1 MPIMF
6 HRLTLAL
13 LATSVLA
20 PLGCSEQT
28 SRKYEALQ
36 NVNRSLVQQ
45 LSDAERNR
53 GEIEQTLVRRN
64 QELNQARTDI
74 DRLQGDYENLNGKWD
89 TIAARNDTLAR
100 HLTALEVGTLPED
113 METALAAIAA
123 SNPDHISFDPE
134 SGMLR
139 FSSDLTF
146 ASGSDQLR
154 PGSDNPLTAIAGIIS
169 SPTAIPLEVLIVG
182 HTDDVPVTHSRQSHP
197 SNLHLSVHRA
207 IAVRNALVN
216 SGVTPDH
223 VRVAGD
229 GEFHPLIANTSGGTA
244 ENRRVEIY
252 LVPAPRG
259 ETLTE
264 AVVEVDTTTQSA
276 FDEPMK

>member
-1 MPIMF
+1 MIRF
-6 HRLTLAL
+6 LTLSL
-13 LATSVLA
+13 LTASVLGTV
-20 PLGCSEQT
+20 GCVPNET

-45 LSDAERNR
+45 LSDAERSR
-53 GEIEQTLVRRN
+53 AEMEQTLVRRN
-64 QELNQARTDI
+64 QELDQSKSEI
-74 DRLQGDYENLNGKWD
+74 DRMTTEYDGLSTKWD
-89 TIAARNDTLAR
+89 TLAQRNDTLAR
-100 HLTALEVGTLPED
+100 HLTALEIGELPED
-113 METALAAIAA
+113 MEAALSAIAA
-123 SNPDHISFDPE
+123 SNPDQISFDPNTA
-134 SGMLR
+134 MLR

-154 PGSDNPLTAIAGIIS
+154 AGSDTPLAAVAKIIS
-169 SPTAIPLEVLIVG
+169 SPTAVPLEVLVVG
-182 HTDDVPVTHSRQSHP
+182 HTDDVPVTHSRQAHP

-216 SGVTPDH
+216 AGVTAEQ

-229 GEFHPLIANTSGGTA
+229 GQFHPLVVNTTGGTA

-252 LVPAPRG
+252 LVPAPRT
-259 ETLTE
+259 ETIVE
-264 AVVEVDTTTQSA
+264 ADTTSQDA

>member
-1 MPIMF
+1 MIR
-6 HRLTLAL
+6 RLTLGL
-13 LATSVLA
+13 LTASVLGTV
-20 PLGCSEQT
+20 GCVPNET

-53 GEIEQTLVRRN
+53 AEIEQTLVRRD
-64 QELNQARTDI
+64 QELAQSKHEI
-74 DRLQGDYENLNGKWD
+74 DRLQGDYDGLSTKWD
-89 TIAARNDTLAR
+89 TLAERNDTLAR
-100 HLTALEVGTLPED
+100 HLTALEIGELPAD
-113 METALAAIAA
+113 MESALAAIAA
-123 SNPDHISFDPE
+123 SNPDQISFDPS

-154 PGSDNPLTAIAGIIS
+154 PGSDAPLAAVAKIIS
-169 SPTAIPLEVLIVG
+169 SPTAVPLEVLVVG
-182 HTDDVPVTHSRQSHP
+182 HTDDVPVTRSKNTHP

-216 SGVTPDH
+216 AGVTAEQ

-229 GEFHPLIANTSGGTA
+229 GQFHPLVANTDGGTS
-244 ENRRVEIY
+244 ENRRVEIF
-252 LVPAPRG
+252 LVPAPR
-259 ETLTE
+259 TE
-264 AVVEVDTTTQSA
+264 IVAEVDASSTDA

>member
-1 MPIMF
+1 
-6 HRLTLAL
+6 
-13 LATSVLA
+13 
-20 PLGCSEQT
+20 
-28 SRKYEALQ
+28 
-36 NVNRSLVQQ
+36 
-45 LSDAERNR
+45 
-53 GEIEQTLVRRN
+53 
-64 QELNQARTDI
+64 
-74 DRLQGDYENLNGKWD
+74 
-89 TIAARNDTLAR
+89 
-100 HLTALEVGTLPED
+100 
-113 METALAAIAA
+113 
-123 SNPDHISFDPE
+123 
-134 SGMLR
+134 
-139 FSSDLTF
+139 
-146 ASGSDQLR
+146 
-154 PGSDNPLTAIAGIIS
+154 
-169 SPTAIPLEVLIVG
+169 
-182 HTDDVPVTHSRQSHP
+182 
-197 SNLHLSVHRA
+197 LHLSVHRA

>member
-1 MPIMF
+1 MIR
-6 HRLTLAL
+6 RLTLGL
-13 LATSVLA
+13 LTASVLGTV
-20 PLGCSEQT
+20 GCVPDET

-53 GEIEQTLVRRN
+53 AEIEQTLVRRN
-64 QELNQARTDI
+64 QELDQSKQEI
-74 DRLQGDYENLNGKWD
+74 GRLQGDYDGLSTKWD
-89 TIAARNDTLAR
+89 TLAKRNDTLAR
-100 HLTALEVGTLPED
+100 HLTALEIGELPED
-113 METALAAIAA
+113 MEAALTAIAA
-123 SNPDHISFDPE
+123 SNPDQISFDAE

-154 PGSDNPLTAIAGIIS
+154 TGSDNPLSAVAKIIS
-169 SPTAIPLEVLIVG
+169 APTAVPLDVLVVG
-182 HTDDVPVTHSRQSHP
+182 HTDDVPVTHSKQAHP

-207 IAVRNALVN
+207 IAVRNALVKA
-216 SGVTPDH
+216 GVLAEQ

-229 GEFHPLIANTSGGTA
+229 GEFHPLVANASGGTA
-244 ENRRVEIY
+244 ENRRVEIF
-252 LVPAPRG
+252 LVPAPRT
-259 ETLTE
+259 ETI
-264 AVVEVDTTTQSA
+264 VEVDTTSQDA

>member
-1 MPIMF
+1 MIR
-6 HRLTLAL
+6 RLTLGL
-13 LATSVLA
+13 LTASVLGTV
-20 PLGCSEQT
+20 GCVPNET

-53 GEIEQTLVRRN
+53 AEIEQTLVRRD
-64 QELNQARTDI
+64 QELAQSKHEI
-74 DRLQGDYENLNGKWD
+74 DRLQGDYDGLSTKWD
-89 TIAARNDTLAR
+89 TLAERNDTLAR
-100 HLTALEVGTLPED
+100 HLTALEIGELPAD
-113 METALAAIAA
+113 MESALAAIAA
-123 SNPDHISFDPE
+123 SNPDQISFDPS

-154 PGSDNPLTAIAGIIS
+154 PGSDAPLAAVATIIA
-169 SPTAIPLEVLIVG
+169 SPTAVPLEVLVVG
-182 HTDDVPVTHSRQSHP
+182 HTDDVPVTHSKNTHP

-216 SGVTPDH
+216 AGVTAEQ

-229 GEFHPLIANTSGGTA
+229 GQFHPLVANTDGGTS
-244 ENRRVEIY
+244 ENRRVEIF
-252 LVPAPRG
+252 LVPAPR
-259 ETLTE
+259 TE
-264 AVVEVDTTTQSA
+264 IVAEVDASSTDA